1 MPAAG
6 CKGHA
11 GGSVGSR
18 DPEVQDMAGKN
29 SPPAGRDHVNEERT
43 QGVVMEAA
51 DRSAEVYLRLR
62 TVRERQ
68 LCEMRSA

>member
-18 DPEVQDMAGKN
+18 DPEVQDMAG
-29 SPPAGRDHVNEERT
+29 RDHVNEERT
-43 QGVVMEAA
+43 QGAVMEAA